1 MMNIV
6 TITMVIIIIGND
18 YGYHNYFSNYYV
30 IMMTSLDLIRTKST
44 L

>member
-18 YGYHNYFSNYYV
+18 YDYHNYVSAYYV
-30 IMMTSLDLIRTKST
+30 IMTTSLGLIMTKST
-44 L
+44 